1 MTLAA
6 LLMSAALAATPGH
19 WQGSWASAQQI
30 PEASN
35 ALAAADLTDA
45 TLREIVHTSIG
56 GQGFRVRLSNAFGKT
71 PLTFDGVHVARA
83 TSPSASQIDPA
94 TDRVLTFNGQTSVTI
109 PAGAEYWSDP
119 VDLALPAQ
127 SDVAVSLYYADA
139 PAQQTSH
146 PGSRSTSYYVHGN
159 HTADADLAGAK
170 TVDHWFNLSGLDVS
184 EASTSI
190 GGSIVTLGDSITD
203 GHGATTNGNDRW
215 PDVLGGR
222 TSPQG
227 VGILNVGIGG
237 GRVLQDGL
245 GPNAAARFDRDV
257 LAQTDARYVIVF
269 EGVNDMGTLTRDAPV
284 DAAAH
289 AAFVIR
295 IEQAYSQMIQQAHDH
310 RLKIYGAT
318 ILPYFG
324 SDYYHPDVANEA
336 DRQALN
342 AWIRDPAHYDGVIDF
357 DAVMRDPANPA
368 HLRADYDSGDHLHPN
383 AAGYKAMGESIPL
396 TMFVADV
403 PTPDLGKLPGHRRR
417 KKG

>member
-6 LLMSAALAATPGH
+6 FLLSAAIAAVPMGAQGH
-19 WQGSWASAQQI
+19 WQGSWAAAQQI
-30 PEASN
+30 PEPNN

-56 GQGFRVRLSNAFGKT
+56 GQGFRVRLSNAFGRG

-83 TSPSASQIDPA
+83 LSPAGAQIDPA
-94 TDRVLTFNGQTSVTI
+94 SDHVLTFNGLTSVTI

-119 VDLALPAQ
+119 VNLALPAQ
-127 SDVAVSLYYADA
+127 SDVAVSLYYAT
-139 PAQQTSH
+139 PPEQQTSH

-159 HTADADLAGAK
+159 HAADADLAGTK
-170 TVDHWFNLSGLDVS
+170 TVDHWFNLSGLDV
-184 EASTSI
+184 AATST
-190 GGSIVTLGDSITD
+190 SIVTLGDSITD

-215 PDVLGGR
+215 PDVLGRR
-222 TSPQG
+222 TAPQG
-227 VGILNVGIGG
+227 VGVLNVGIGG

-257 LAQTDARYVIVF
+257 LSQTHARYVIVF

-284 DAAAH
+284 DAATH
-289 AAFVIR
+289 AAFVAR
-295 IEQAYSQMIQQAHDH
+295 METAYAQMIQSAHDH
-310 RLKIYGAT
+310 GLTIYGGT
-318 ILPYFG
+318 ITPYFG
-324 SDYYHPDVANEA
+324 SDYYHPDAANEA

-357 DAVMRDPANPA
+357 DAVMRDPQQPE

-383 AAGYKAMGESIPL
+383 TAGYKAMGES
-396 TMFVADV
+396 V
-403 PTPDLGKLPGHRRR
+403 PMSLFTD
-417 KKG
+417 

>member
-6 LLMSAALAATPGH
+6 LLMSAAIAAVPGATPVH
-19 WQGSWASAQQI
+19 WQGSWAAAQQI
-30 PEASN
+30 PEANN

-45 TLREIVHTSIG
+45 TLREIVHTSVG
-56 GQGFRVRLSNAFGKT
+56 GQSFRVRLSNAFGKT

-83 TSPSASQIDPA
+83 LSPAGAQIDPA
-94 TDRVLTFNGQTSVTI
+94 TDRVLTFDGLTSVTI

-119 VDLALPAQ
+119 VLLPLPAQ
-127 SDVAVSLYYADA
+127 SDVAVSLYYAM
-139 PAQQTSH
+139 PPEQQTSH

-159 HTADADLAGAK
+159 HTADADLASAQSAGVK
-170 TVDHWFNLSGLDVS
+170 TVDHWFNLSGLDV
-184 EASTSI
+184 AQAGT
-190 GGSIVTLGDSITD
+190 SIVTLGDSITD

-215 PDVLGGR
+215 PDVLGRR
-222 TSPQG
+222 TVTQG
-227 VGILNVGIGG
+227 VGVLNVGIGG

-257 LAQTDARYVIVF
+257 LSQTHARYVIVF
-269 EGVNDMGTLTRDAPV
+269 EGVNDMGTLTRDTPV

-289 AAFVIR
+289 AAFVAR
-295 IEQAYSQMIQQAHDH
+295 METAYAQMIQSAHDH
-310 RLKIYGAT
+310 GLVIYGAT

-324 SDYYHPDVANEA
+324 SDYYHPDAANEA

-357 DAVMRDPANPA
+357 DVLMRDPQHPE

-383 AAGYKAMGESIPL
+383 AAGYRAMGESVPL
-396 TMFVADV
+396 SLFIS
-403 PTPDLGKLPGHRRR
+403 K
-417 KKG
+417 